1 MYRIQTE
8 PRYWWPVKIRQPDPA
23 KPGAIVEHELEAE
36 FKWLP
41 AEKYEAWLEHV
52 GQAQL
57 ADKDAM
63 PEVCTGFRKVRQEDG
78 SELANT
84 PDNLALLLGSDK
96 AVARAFAA
104 AFFESRAKAAEKN

>member
-23 KPGAIVEHELEAE
+23 KPGAMLVHEFEAE
-36 FKWLP
+36 FKWLTQQD
-41 AEKYEAWLEHV
+41 YDAWLANV
-52 GQAQL
+52 GQRT
-57 ADKDAM
+57 DAEVM
-63 PEVCTGFRKVRQEDG
+63 PEVCTGFRKVRNEDG

-84 PDNLALLLGSDK
+84 PDNLALLLASDK
-96 AVARAFAA
+96 AVGHAVAA